1 MGIMR
6 DIADRVREAR
16 KKKGL
21 SARAVADAAGL
32 TPSHVTMIETRRKG
46 VREGLSS
53 ETLRKLANVLDV
65 SIDWLVTGEVAE
77 HGAPKSL
84 PPTGT

>member
-1 MGIMR
+1 MR

-16 KKKGL
+16 KKRGL
-21 SARAVADAAGL
+21 SARGLAFAAGL
-32 TPSHVTMIETRRKG
+32 SPTHVTLIEARRKG
-46 VREGLSS
+46 MKDGLSA
-53 ETLRKLANVLDV
+53 ETLRRLADALFV
-65 SIDWLVTGEVAE
+65 SIDWLVTGVESE